1 MMTAQLIKIK
11 SKIFSAVRQRPLVL
25 AYLFVTSKQNK
36 LIPSFLA
43 TCTAIIRV
51 LKVPSPPIYGQPPVY
66 KYEVPTKN
74 SVPPV
79 FVQLYVYSIQSLER
93 SNLLIP
99 AYINTTANTILK
111 YVNGCQLILD
121 FNLYNSR
128 YCIRFVKLP

>member
-1 MMTAQLIKIK
+1 MMTAWLIKIK
-11 SKIFSAVRQRPLVL
+11 SKIFAAVRQRPLVI

-36 LIPSFLA
+36 LTTSFLA

-74 SVPPV
+74 SVPSRFCPAV
-79 FVQLYVYSIQSLER
+79 HIQSLER

-111 YVNGCQLILD
+111 YVNGCHLILD